1 MFYGSS
7 STCQL
12 CLSSKNW
19 SKSFLACPFWHRASS
34 LAGSYNS
41 RRCAWVYRHFIL
53 SIMDTGIFG
62 TRADVISIQDLSVIA
77 SNSLRT
83 NWQTSFASS
92 SVLHWKTK
100 HWNTSLLTCSWPI
113 FRAMFGPPNPSS
125 YCTTSAMVWRGC
137 RCSISLVLLFWTC
150 IPCRET
156 VKKTWSFSP
165 TVMGMSPAI

>member
-12 CLSSKNW
+12 CLSSKIW

-62 TRADVISIQDLSVIA
+62 TRADVIIHWVLWLELSPLCSIQDLSVIA

-92 SVLHWKTK
+92 YFFYIKKRKIIWFFVWIS
-100 HWNTSLLTCSWPI
+100 
-113 FRAMFGPPNPSS
+113 
-125 YCTTSAMVWRGC
+125 CTTTAF
-137 RCSISLVLLFWTC
+137 LKYNNKF
-150 IPCRET
+150 
-156 VKKTWSFSP
+156 
-165 TVMGMSPAI
+165 